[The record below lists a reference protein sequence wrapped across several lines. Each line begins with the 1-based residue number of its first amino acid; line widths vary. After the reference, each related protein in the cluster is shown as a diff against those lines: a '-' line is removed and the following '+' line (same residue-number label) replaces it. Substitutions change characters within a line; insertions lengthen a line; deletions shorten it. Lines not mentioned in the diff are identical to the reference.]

1 MWVAAEEAGFAAEE
15 VTAVTRESHALASRA
30 FPGREE
36 SSLPLTAC
44 GRRSDEDGS
53 KAGVMK
59 LGVSSPQG
67 RPKKQRPRSSSPVT
81 VTVTVGEV
89 PSSHRKNRRLCT
101 AGLSHLPEATQVA
114 AAAEVWTLSD
124 GKARSVNRE
133 AVPRGN
139 ASSRASNA
147 VGGDRS
153 PLFPGAFPPG
163 LEDPTPLRSP

>member
-15 VTAVTRESHALASRA
+15 VTAVTRESHVLASRA

-53 KAGVMK
+53 KAGVTK

-67 RPKKQRPRSSSPVT
+67 RPEKQRPRS
-81 VTVTVGEV
+81 
-89 PSSHRKNRRLCT
+89 SSHRKNRRLCT

-114 AAAEVWTLSD
+114 AAAEVRTLSD

-139 ASSRASNA
+139 ASSRAPNA